1 MDQTYD
7 MTVNIA
13 EHINSFKEDLK
24 NFSSSEIVQKRI
36 IFGDCVIINADAYHN
51 LRAKIGTKFNVH
63 PNEVIV
69 VGSAKLG
76 FSIAPQKRYQF
87 FGDTSD
93 IDVAIVSSNLFDSF
107 WKSVYNLW
115 TEKVLWESETDFKKY
130 LFQGW
135 IRPDKLPN
143 SKNFVE
149 GDNWWEF
156 FRTLTSS
163 GEFGPYKIRGAI
175 YKDYD
180 FLQGYQNFAVQYCK
194 E

>member
-1 MDQTYD
+1 MNIN
-7 MTVNIA
+7 VN
-13 EHINSFKEDLK
+13 EHINSFMEDLR
-24 NFSSSEIVQKRI
+24 NLSSSQVVKKRI
-36 IFGDCVIINADAYHN
+36 IFGDCVIINTDYYHQ
-51 LRAKIGTKFNVH
+51 LREKIGAKFKVH
-63 PNEVIV
+63 PNEVMV

-76 FSIAPQKRYQF
+76 FSIAPQKRYQP
-87 FGDTSD
+87 FGDKSD
-93 IDVAIVSSNLFDSF
+93 IDVAIVSSDLFDSF

-115 TEKVLWESETDFKKY
+115 SEKILWENELDFKKY

-143 SKNFVE
+143 SKNFE
-149 GDNWWEF
+149 QGANWWEF

-175 YKDYD
+175 YKDFD

-194 E
+194 DYI